1 MQRYFVEKEDN
12 GIFTLSNDD
21 SYHVIKVM
29 RMKIGDRVEI
39 VSNRKEYITE
49 IISMDSNVRCKIFSV
64 NEEKVSIIPKVTVAQ
79 ALVKE
84 QKMDYILQKG
94 TELGLDQILVYQ
106 AERSIVKMDKNDK
119 KLDRWSKILKEASE
133 QSKRNNIPLVWFT
146 SLNELIASNY
156 NHKYIC
162 SVNEKSIS
170 IKNVL
175 SKVRIDDTILF
186 VIGPEGGFS
195 PKEEKLLLDNGF
207 ESITFGSNVLRTE
220 TASLFVLSAI
230 NYEFM
235 R

>member
-162 SVNEKSIS
+162 SVNAIGFNHDDRTVTSTKSFTNS
-170 IKNVL
+170 PN
-175 SKVRIDDTILF
+175 ILASNTF
-186 VIGPEGGFS
+186 
-195 PKEEKLLLDNGF
+195 LDNPIINLF
-207 ESITFGSNVLRTE
+207 IP
-220 TASLFVLSAI
+220 SLNLV
-230 NYEFM
+230 
-235 R
+235 